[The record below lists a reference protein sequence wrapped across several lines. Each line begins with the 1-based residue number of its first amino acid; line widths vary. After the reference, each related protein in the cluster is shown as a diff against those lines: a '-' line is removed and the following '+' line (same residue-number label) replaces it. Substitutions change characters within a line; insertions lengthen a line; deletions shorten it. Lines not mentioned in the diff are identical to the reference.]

1 MDPKTMNKQQK
12 EFFEQMKDSEHF
24 KPNPDK
30 NQKSFF
36 DKVKDMFS

>member
-1 MDPKTMNKQQK
+1 VVSSDEKTMLEKMNH
-12 EFFEQMKDSEHF
+12 SSNF

-36 DKVKDMFS
+36 EKMREMFG